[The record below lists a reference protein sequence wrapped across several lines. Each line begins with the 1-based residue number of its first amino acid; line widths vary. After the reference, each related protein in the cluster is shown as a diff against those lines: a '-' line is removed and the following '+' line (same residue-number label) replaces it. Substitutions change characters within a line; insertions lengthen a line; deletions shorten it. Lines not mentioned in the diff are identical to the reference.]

1 MSTIGLVLTG
11 GGARA
16 AYQVGA
22 LRAIADLTSGG
33 VRGMRPFQVVTG
45 VSAGA
50 VNSTAIAS
58 RTNDFPR
65 AARELWSL
73 WSTLTPDAIYRTDT
87 KSLAAISGSWLRDV
101 SLGGLVGVQGINH
114 LLDTA
119 PLRRLLEAR
128 LEAERIPDRIADG
141 SLRGVATTATNYA
154 TGTAISFFDG
164 AAELIPWQRSTRIG
178 VRTRIGVEH
187 VLASA
192 AIPIFFPPVSIANT
206 WYGDGCVRMSA
217 PLSPAIHLGAER
229 VVAIGIR
236 YLRTDIEAL
245 QLNQEAHA
253 EQPTLSEIAGV
264 LLNAVFL
271 DALEADLELVER
283 INRTIELIPSEHA
296 SRQPLRPV
304 PVLALRPSQDLGRL
318 AAQQYDRFPRALRY
332 FLSGIGATGRNGWD
346 LVSYLAFEPV
356 YIKRLLDLGYK
367 DTMQRS
373 EEVQAFFA

>member
-33 VRGMRPFQVVTG
+33 PRGTRPFQVVTG

-101 SLGGLVGVQGINH
+101 SLGGLVGANGINH

-164 AAELIPWQRSTRIG
+164 APDLIAWQRSTRIG

-187 VLASA
+187 VMASA

-283 INRTIELIPSEHA
+283 INRTIELIPPEHA

-373 EEVQAFFA
+373 AEVKAFFA

>member
-22 LRAIADLTSGG
+22 LRAIADLTAGG
-33 VRGMRPFQVVTG
+33 PRGTRPFQVVTG
-45 VSAGA
+45 VSAGS
-50 VNSTAIAS
+50 VNSTAIAA

-87 KSLAAISGSWLRDV
+87 KSLAAISGSWMRDL
-101 SLGGLVGVQGINH
+101 SLGGLVGVNGINH

-128 LEAERIPDRIADG
+128 LETERIPDRILDG

-164 AAELIPWQRSTRIG
+164 APDLTAWQRSTRIG

-187 VLASA
+187 VMASA
-192 AIPIFFPPVSIANT
+192 AIPIFFPPVSITNT

-217 PLSPAIHLGAER
+217 PLSPAIHLGAQR

-245 QLNQEAHA
+245 QLNQQSHA
-253 EQPTLSEIAGV
+253 DQPTLSEIAGV

-283 INRTIELIPSEHA
+283 INRTIELIPTEHA
-296 SRQPLRPV
+296 LRQPLRHV

-356 YIKRLLDLGYK
+356 YIKRLLDLGYT
-367 DTMQRS
+367 DTMRRS
-373 EEVQAFFA
+373 EEVQAFFH